1 MLNFSDIY
9 KKKVVVLKFKE
20 LDLFLFLYICFYMC
34 GKNEIFSLF
43 MIFVELKKKVIFG
56 VRYFILF
63 IGLEIQVLEGILLR

>member
-1 MLNFSDIY
+1 
-9 KKKVVVLKFKE
+9 
-20 LDLFLFLYICFYMC
+20 MC

-63 IGLEIQVLEGILLR
+63 IGLEI

>member
-34 GKNEIFSLF
+34 GKN
-43 MIFVELKKKVIFG
+43 
-56 VRYFILF
+56 
-63 IGLEIQVLEGILLR
+63 

>member
-43 MIFVELKKKVIFG
+43 MIFVELKK
-56 VRYFILF
+56 RLYLELDILF
-63 IGLEIQVLEGILLR
+63 YL

>member
-9 KKKVVVLKFKE
+9 KKRLLKFKG

-43 MIFVELKKKVIFG
+43 MIFVELKK
-56 VRYFILF
+56 RLYLELDILF
-63 IGLEIQVLEGILLR
+63 YL